1 MDSPSSLSPPPDDES
16 NNGFGSKR
24 KFDDTEISNE
34 VLVKTP
40 HFITKTFQMIN
51 DSDRDIV
58 EWTEA
63 GDKFI
68 VKDQERLSVECIP
81 RYFNH
86 NNFSSFT
93 RQLNFYR
100 FRKMFPSAFVK
111 AGESSPNEKHLIFYH
126 EKFNRDHPE
135 WLPDIKRST
144 KTTRSSAEQEQIID
158 DLQGQVS
165 SLEKRIRLLS
175 SELHLK
181 VTTMNAEFDRK
192 LADLRATMSNEIY
205 NGRATRL
212 QMPPPSL
219 PITQAPRP
227 TTLNRYTTEDF
238 IRSLVNGLEDGG
250 EERERT
256 RHVTAPALRS
266 TQKNSLSSIQATTS
280 AIPPPPRALNRLGT
294 LTLDDINRIVTHL
307 EGDGRVTDTHEEE
320 SVPGPTNHA
329 GRISSLSAE
338 EVLMTIRQMD
348 SSRST
353 EKKKSMHL

>member
-1 MDSPSSLSPPPDDES
+1 
-16 NNGFGSKR
+16 
-24 KFDDTEISNE
+24 
-34 VLVKTP
+34 
-40 HFITKTFQMIN
+40 MIN

-58 EWTEA
+58 EWLVYRFRISYLSACSFMILFFFHDHRTEA

-219 PITQAPRP
+219 PIPQGPRP